1 MSLTRKEWEEL
12 WRKTDRLEDAIADL
26 PPHIGFKK
34 FAKEYVRFVKNK
46 IQSVIGQM
54 EIPRETHR

>member
-12 WRKTDRLEDAIADL
+12 WDKTKRLERAVADL

-34 FAKEYVRFVKNK
+34 FAKEYVRYVKDK
-46 IQSVIGQM
+46 IEQVIGQM
-54 EIPRETHR
+54 E